1 MGGILILF
9 SATYYQALHKG
20 DALLEVKR
28 QLIGIGLGAVAM
40 LVTSRIPYRF
50 WRQTWVVAA
59 GLILLFMCIPG
70 WAWAAMAGAALICA
84 GWALIGTC
92 RR

>member
-1 MGGILILF
+1 MRKVRYQSCQQRPAQRPQEDGVWKLLGCLF
-9 SATYYQALHKG
+9 IS
-20 DALLEVKR
+20 
-28 QLIGIGLGAVAM
+28 
-40 LVTSRIPYRF
+40 
-50 WRQTWVVAA
+50 A
-59 GLILLFMCIPG
+59 GLLLLFLCIPG